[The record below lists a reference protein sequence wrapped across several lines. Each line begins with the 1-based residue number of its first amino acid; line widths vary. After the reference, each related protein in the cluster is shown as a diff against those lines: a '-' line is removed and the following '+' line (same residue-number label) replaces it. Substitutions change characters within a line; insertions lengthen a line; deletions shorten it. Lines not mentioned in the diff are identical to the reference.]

1 MRTQNIFVGMFSLV
15 LGIAIIFFS
24 RNMPMFDENGILGER
39 FWPYCL
45 AWLFIGLGVIQWIS
59 TYLQRGNATANNEK
73 ADLSSFPVRKAYGVT
88 VLMVIYAV
96 ALCYAGFIVS
106 SLILI
111 PAIMWVMGERRPLF
125 IAVTTALIVLC
136 IYVSFEVVFNSPLPE
151 SIFSESF

>member
-151 SIFSESF
+151 SIFSE

>member
-15 LGIAIIFFS
+15 LGIAIIFLS

-45 AWLFIGLGVIQWIS
+45 AWLFIGLGIIQCIS
-59 TYLQRGNATANNEK
+59 TYFQGAGENNQK

-88 VLMVIYAV
+88 VLMVIYAI
-96 ALCYAGFIVS
+96 ALCYAGFIAS

-125 IAVTTALIVLC
+125 IAATTALIVLC
-136 IYVSFEVVFNSPLPE
+136 IYVSFEIVFNSPLPE
-151 SIFSESF
+151 SIFSE

>member
-1 MRTQNIFVGMFSLV
+1 MRTQNFFVGMFSLV
-15 LGIAIIFFS
+15 LGIAIIFLS
-24 RNMPMFDENGILGER
+24 RDMPMFDESGILGER
-39 FWPYCL
+39 FWPYAL

-59 TYLQRGNATANNEK
+59 IYLQRGTADGEK
-73 ADLSSFPVRKAYGVT
+73 ADLSSYPVRKAYGVT

-96 ALCYAGFIVS
+96 ALCFAGFIAS
-106 SLILI
+106 SVILI

-125 IAVTTALIVLC
+125 LAITTALIVLC

>member
-15 LGIAIIFFS
+15 LGVAIIFLS

-45 AWLFIGLGVIQWIS
+45 AWLFIGLGVIQLIS
-59 TYLQRGNATANNEK
+59 VYLQRANAAANNEK

-96 ALCYAGFIVS
+96 ALCYAGFIAS

-111 PAIMWVMGERRPLF
+111 PTIMWVMGERRPLF
-125 IAVTTALIVLC
+125 LAVTTALIVLC
-136 IYVSFEVVFNSPLPE
+136 IYVSFEVVFNSPLPA
-151 SIFSESF
+151 SIFSE

>member
-1 MRTQNIFVGMFSLV
+1 MRTQNFFVGMFSLI

-39 FWPYCL
+39 FWPYAL
-45 AWLFIGLGVIQWIS
+45 AWLFIGLGIIQWLSI
-59 TYLQRGNATANNEK
+59 YFQRSAANREK
-73 ADLSSFPVRKAYGVT
+73 ADLSSYPVRKAYGVAA
-88 VLMVIYAV
+88 LMVIYAV

-125 IAVTTALIVLC
+125 LAITTALIVLC
-136 IYVSFEVVFNSPLPE
+136 IYISFEVVFNSPLPE

>member
-1 MRTQNIFVGMFSLV
+1 MRMQNIFVGMFSLV

-45 AWLFIGLGVIQWIS
+45 AWLFIGLGAIQWVS
-59 TYLQRGNATANNEK
+59 VYLQRTHAGAENEK

-88 VLMVIYAV
+88 VLMIIYAV
-96 ALCYAGFIVS
+96 ALCYAGFIAS

-111 PAIMWVMGERRPLF
+111 PTIMWVMGERRPLF
-125 IAVTTALIVLC
+125 LAVTTALIVLC
-136 IYVSFEVVFNSPLPE
+136 IYFSFEVVFNSPLPE
-151 SIFSESF
+151 SIFSE

>member
-24 RNMPMFDENGILGER
+24 RDMPMFDENGILGER

-59 TYLQRGNATANNEK
+59 TYLQRTNATAENEK

-96 ALCYAGFIVS
+96 ALCYAGFIAS

-151 SIFSESF
+151 SIFSE

>member
-24 RNMPMFDENGILGER
+24 RNMPMFDESGILGER

-59 TYLQRGNATANNEK
+59 VYLQCANATADSEK

-88 VLMVIYAV
+88 VMMVIYAV
-96 ALCYAGFIVS
+96 ALCYAGFIAS

-151 SIFSESF
+151 SIFSE

>member
-1 MRTQNIFVGMFSLV
+1 MRTQNFFVGMFSLV

-45 AWLFIGLGVIQWIS
+45 AWIFIGLGVLQWIS
-59 TYLQRGNATANNEK
+59 DYFKLAASEKEK
-73 ADLSSFPVRKAYGVT
+73 ADLSSYPVRKAYGVT
-88 VLMVIYAV
+88 VLMVIYAI

-111 PAIMWVMGERRPLF
+111 PAIMWIMGERRPLF
-125 IAVTTALIVLC
+125 IVITTALIVLC

-151 SIFSESF
+151 SIFSE

>member
-1 MRTQNIFVGMFSLV
+1 MRTQNFFVGMFSLV
-15 LGIAIIFFS
+15 LGIAIIFLS
-24 RNMPMFDENGILGER
+24 RDMPMFDENGILGER
-39 FWPYCL
+39 FWPYAL

-59 TYLQRGNATANNEK
+59 IYLQRNTADSEK
-73 ADLSSFPVRKAYGVT
+73 ADLSSYPVRKAYGVT

-96 ALCYAGFIVS
+96 ALCFAGFIAS
-106 SLILI
+106 SVILI

-125 IAVTTALIVLC
+125 LAITTALIVLC

>member
-1 MRTQNIFVGMFSLV
+1 MRTQNFFVGMFSLV
-15 LGIAIIFFS
+15 LGIAIIFLS

-39 FWPYCL
+39 FWPYAL

-59 TYLQRGNATANNEK
+59 IYLQRLTADNEK
-73 ADLSSFPVRKAYGVT
+73 ADLSSYPVRKAYGVT

-96 ALCYAGFIVS
+96 ALCYAGFIAS
-106 SLILI
+106 SVILI

-125 IAVTTALIVLC
+125 LAITTAMIVLC

-151 SIFSESF
+151 SVFSE

>member
-24 RNMPMFDENGILGER
+24 RDMPMFDENGILGER

-59 TYLQRGNATANNEK
+59 TYLQLTNATAENEK

-96 ALCYAGFIVS
+96 ALCYAGFIAS

-151 SIFSESF
+151 SIFSE